1 MNGILKRIKTNAI
14 LSDTL
19 YVLFGFLLLLR
30 PELSSAVL
38 CTALGIILVLRGSC
52 DILNFLFHRKDG
64 SLYYSLHLVFGI
76 VLSAIGV
83 WLIAQPNLIAVLIPR
98 IVGLLILF
106 HGFSSL
112 GAAWKLHQNKSP
124 RFAAALLISCITIA
138 FGALLVYNPFSSFT
152 TVIRII
158 GAVLVYDGL
167 SDIWITA
174 ELSHAIKLKEKQLQ
188 ELPAETNEPSEEN
201 PFTE

>member
-14 LSDTL
+14 LSDIL

-38 CTALGIILVLRGSC
+38 CTSLGIILILRGGC
-52 DILNFLFHRKDG
+52 DILSFLAHRKDG
-64 SLYYSLHLVFGI
+64 SLYYSLHLIFGV

-83 WLIAQPNLIAVLIPR
+83 WLIVQPNLIAVLIPR

-112 GAAWKLHQNKSP
+112 GDAWNLHKNKSP
-124 RFAAALLISCITIA
+124 RFAAALLIGCITVI
-138 FGALLVYNPFSSFT
+138 FGAILVYNPFSSFT

-158 GAVLVYDGL
+158 GAVLIYDGL
-167 SDIWITA
+167 SSIWIAA
-174 ELSHAIKLKEKQLQ
+174 ELSHAIKLAEKELQ
-188 ELPAETNEPSEEN
+188 ELPANPEDSSEEN
-201 PFTE
+201 PFAE